1 MGRLADRRDR
11 DRPLDRTAR
20 PADLMG
26 RAAPHRRA
34 RSQPCPAARDP
45 RVGGRDDRW
54 GHLGAD
60 DRPPRG
66 ACERFCQTEPRRLTD
81 KARCG
86 SIPAESPAAV
96 REEGPMSERKVGSVT
111 YQEVG
116 EDYFKQRG
124 LRRHAGVVSLWALG
138 VGAVISGEYYGW
150 NFGLST
156 GGFGGLL
163 LAGVVMAVM
172 YYGLVYSIAEMS
184 PALPHTGGAY
194 SFARSAMGPWGG
206 FLTGLAENME
216 YVITPAVVAGAMA
229 LLMQTIVTGLFDIG
243 GTFVDGKL
251 TDIAW
256 WNSLPVWMAVFY
268 VIFVWINYVGI
279 EATMRFT
286 VTITVLSIAVLAFFF
301 LATIFSGKFDSSF
314 WTDIPKG
321 SVLAMHTLLIAAILT
336 LFLNTGLPEGAGF
349 YGSSAFPL
357 LDGFT
362 AIFGTGKVT
371 YLLGLLFMI
380 GLIASFFTIIF
391 AYGRNTFSLSRA
403 GYFPKFLSVTHG
415 ERKTPHVALIAGAI
429 VGYAVAVLVYILQ
442 EKALGAKIV
451 AALLNMAVFAAVISY
466 IFQMTSFVVLRRK
479 LPNIERPYRSRWGIP
494 GAVIAGALAAT
505 ALVAIFLNDA
515 YRPGVYGVAI
525 YYVLGVLYFAIA
537 GRNRLVLSPEEE
549 FALTQGEQGVP
560 GQEAFVATSAEQE
573 AILGRGTGGA
583 APPPTSP
590 PPMSPPSE

>member
-1 MGRLADRRDR
+1 
-11 DRPLDRTAR
+11 
-20 PADLMG
+20 
-26 RAAPHRRA
+26 
-34 RSQPCPAARDP
+34 
-45 RVGGRDDRW
+45 
-54 GHLGAD
+54 
-60 DRPPRG
+60 
-66 ACERFCQTEPRRLTD
+66 
-81 KARCG
+81 
-86 SIPAESPAAV
+86 
-96 REEGPMSERKVGSVT
+96 MSERKVGSVT

-124 LRRHAGVVSLWALG
+124 LRRHAGMWSLWALG

-150 NFGLST
+150 NFGLGT

-163 LAGVVMAVM
+163 VAGVVMAVM

-229 LLMQTIVTGLFDIG
+229 LLMQTIVTGLFDVG
-243 GTFVDGKL
+243 GTFVEGKL

-268 VIFVWINYVGI
+268 IIFVWINYVGI

-301 LATIFSGKFDSSF
+301 LATIFSGKFDTSF
-314 WTDIPKG
+314 WTNIPKDWDGESALLTGGGGPWLPFGITGIFKALPFAIWFFLAIEEVPLAAEESMDPRRDVPKG
-321 SVLAMHTLLIAAILT
+321 SVLAMHTLLIAAVLT
-336 LFLNTGLPEGAGF
+336 LFLNTGLPDGAGF
-349 YGSSAFPL
+349 YGASAFPL

-391 AYGRNTFSLSRA
+391 AYGRNTYSLSRA

-415 ERKTPHVALIAGAI
+415 ERKTPHVALIAGAV
-429 VGYAVAVLVYILQ
+429 VGYVVAVVVYILQ
-442 EKALGAKIV
+442 ENDLGAKIV

-466 IFQMTSFVVLRRK
+466 IMQMTSFVVLRRK
-479 LPNIERPYRSRWGIP
+479 LPNIERPYRSRWGVP
-494 GAVIAGALAAT
+494 GAVIAGILAAT
-505 ALVAIFLNDA
+505 ALVSIFLTDI

-537 GRNRLVLSPEEE
+537 GRHRLVLSPEEE
-549 FALTQGEQGVP
+549 FALTQGEVGIP
-560 GQEAFVATSAEQE
+560 GQEGFVATTAEQE
-573 AILGRGTGGA
+573 AILGGGTSGMA
-583 APPPTSP
+583 AMPHTSTPPPTP
-590 PPMSPPSE
+590 PSDPPPSE